1 MADRLIIWWNDDV
14 VGQLTLNQY
23 GEPEF
28 SYAPN
33 WLAKPGAR
41 AVSVSLPLRPEP
53 FDRRATLPF
62 FEGLLPEAT
71 QRTTM
76 ARALGV
82 SERNEFRLLEE
93 IGREVAGAIEIWP
106 EGTGPAAAGSTKP
119 PRALSEDDLAAL
131 IDRLPTRPMLAGGED
146 GLRLSLAGAQSKLPV
161 VLTVEGIAL
170 PALGQPTT
178 HILKQEIAR
187 FEGTT
192 ENEAFCMRLART
204 IGLEAA
210 GVEYRN
216 AGGKRFLLIE
226 RYDRRAGEDGQIIRL
241 HQEDLCQA
249 LGYTSARK
257 YASDGGPVFRDCFD
271 LVRRVTTRPAAET
284 LKLLDAVL
292 FNLVIGNADAHAK
305 NFSLLY
311 LPDGTNLAPLYDLL
325 CTVAYP
331 DLSPRFAMK
340 IGGCRTLGEIRPA
353 HLEKF
358 ARDIEIRAPFIRK
371 RLGEIAEA
379 IIEKADATLDAIALP
394 EERQATAEAYSI
406 LIQKRANAA
415 KEMSARA
422 S

>member
-1 MADRLIIWWNDDV
+1 
-14 VGQLTLNQY
+14 
-23 GEPEF
+23 
-28 SYAPN
+28 
-33 WLAKPGAR
+33 
-41 AVSVSLPLRPEP
+41 
-53 FDRRATLPF
+53 
-62 FEGLLPEAT
+62 
-71 QRTTM
+71 
-76 ARALGV
+76 
-82 SERNEFRLLEE
+82 
-93 IGREVAGAIEIWP
+93 
-106 EGTGPAAAGSTKP
+106 
-119 PRALSEDDLAAL
+119 
-131 IDRLPTRPMLAGGED
+131 
-146 GLRLSLAGAQSKLPV
+146 
-161 VLTVEGIAL
+161 
-170 PALGQPTT
+170 
-178 HILKQEIAR
+178 
-187 FEGTT
+187 
-192 ENEAFCMRLART
+192 MRLART

-353 HLEKF
+353 YLEKF